1 MELRNTTF
9 KYAVYKFLCK
19 LEEQSD
25 DKYFSNFTYD
35 DILNLN
41 FDNDSDRLD
50 CFENKYKTQNK
61 VFNKITQLL
70 AISNSNLFYEGNN
83 TSKNLCNFSETAI
96 NFIVDIL
103 LKYSSKD
110 STWKAIK
117 KIDNT
122 KYDGF
127 IKAYQTVADRKKYI
141 SEVEFLING
150 FLGIAEDRFTK
161 NSIQYSVLRDHLIMI
176 TQISQLKWMEQ
187 ITSILYTSL
196 PVTTEDIEN
205 SKLGIL
211 LNDRSEY
218 FDILT
223 KSIKGLVNN
232 TNSEW
237 QLLKNKRT
245 EEFTDLTYN
254 SKVSDVIDHL
264 GEIAKELD
272 PLSGEEFSKS
282 LNNLPYNEKIL
293 TQGKAKK
300 IIEKSFAKLSPEEQ
314 KLLLSNF
321 CE

>member
-19 LEEQSD
+19 FEEQSD

-41 FDNDSDRLD
+41 FDNDSDRLER
-50 CFENKYKTQNK
+50 FENKYKTQNK
-61 VFNKITQLL
+61 FFNKITRLL
-70 AISNSNLFYEGNN
+70 AISNSDLFYEGDN
-83 TSKNLCNFSETAI
+83 TSKNLCSFSETAI

-161 NSIQYSVLRDHLIMI
+161 ISIQYSVLRDHLIMI
-176 TQISQLKWMEQ
+176 TQISQ
-187 ITSILYTSL
+187 
-196 PVTTEDIEN
+196 
-205 SKLGIL
+205 
-211 LNDRSEY
+211 
-218 FDILT
+218 
-223 KSIKGLVNN
+223 
-232 TNSEW
+232 
-237 QLLKNKRT
+237 
-245 EEFTDLTYN
+245 
-254 SKVSDVIDHL
+254 
-264 GEIAKELD
+264 
-272 PLSGEEFSKS
+272 
-282 LNNLPYNEKIL
+282 
-293 TQGKAKK
+293 
-300 IIEKSFAKLSPEEQ
+300 
-314 KLLLSNF
+314 
-321 CE
+321 